1 MFVVMVVGVW
11 LGIKEETQVVF
22 NRGKIEAVV
31 CLCRCVV
38 NSSRCV
44 I

>member
-11 LGIKEETQVVF
+11 LVKEEAQVVF

-31 CLCRCVV
+31 CLYRCFV